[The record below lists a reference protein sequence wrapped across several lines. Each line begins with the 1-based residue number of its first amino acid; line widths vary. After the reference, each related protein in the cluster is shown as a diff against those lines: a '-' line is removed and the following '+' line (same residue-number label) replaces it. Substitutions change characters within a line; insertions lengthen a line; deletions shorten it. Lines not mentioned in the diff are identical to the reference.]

1 MPAAAQL
8 AGTSVELPFAQS
20 LVTEALRL
28 FAKAIRAHQL
38 YLPNNPMHV
47 RAMEAARGGFRAVWD
62 EADTLTLAVTD
73 AELRW
78 LDRPVLDEPGRT
90 SDSIPWMFFK
100 DGVRELLFRKGFED
114 EELIPLLALL
124 QRARLASAEEDD
136 LLTLLWE
143 RDFSFLQY
151 KYVDLAMEGTP
162 VLERG
167 APDDRERI
175 LAPGSIETDAHLLA
189 SSSITRMDEYDSTL
203 YFLDDREIDYLQG
216 EIRADFSSD
225 LRERVI
231 ASLLDTYEQ
240 QSDAAVREEIAG
252 ILDSLF
258 LLLLS
263 LTQFRT
269 GAFLIREAA
278 LTVGRSR
285 DLSLAER
292 QRLVEL
298 SDRLS
303 EKEIFEQLLHALEDT
318 VLRPPQD
325 DLQELFS
332 QLKPVALETLLSWIG
347 RSRNADLRLLLEA
360 AGSRLASAHT
370 SELVRLISSPDD
382 VVAFE
387 AVRRAGAM
395 KSTAAV
401 AALAGVIAHG
411 SPELRLAG
419 VAALSD
425 IGSPGALQVLER
437 ALEDEDRDIRVATV
451 RMLGS
456 RNHRAALSGIENHIR
471 TPTLRSGT
479 LAEKMAFFEGYG
491 TLCGDEG
498 VPFLNAILNT
508 RGLLGRR
515 EDAELRA
522 CAAMALGKVGT
533 DSALMALQRALA
545 DRDVIVRSAVS
556 RAVRG

>member
-1 MPAAAQL
+1 ME
-8 AGTSVELPFAQS
+8 GTSVIER
-20 LVTEALRL
+20 V
-28 FAKAIRAHQL
+28 
-38 YLPNNPMHV
+38 
-47 RAMEAARGGFRAVWD
+47 AR
-62 EADTLTLAVTD
+62 
-73 AELRW
+73 
-78 LDRPVLDEPGRT
+78 
-90 SDSIPWMFFK
+90 
-100 DGVRELLFRKGFED
+100 
-114 EELIPLLALL
+114 
-124 QRARLASAEEDD
+124 
-136 LLTLLWE
+136 
-143 RDFSFLQY
+143 
-151 KYVDLAMEGTP
+151 
-162 VLERG
+162 
-167 APDDRERI
+167 DDRERI
-175 LAPGSIETDAHLLA
+175 PAPSSIESDAHMLA
-189 SSSITRMDEYDSTL
+189 SSSITRMAEYDSTL
-203 YFLDDREIDYLQG
+203 YFLDDREIDYLQS

-240 QSDAAVREEIAG
+240 QADAAVREEVAG

-269 GAFLIREAA
+269 AAFLIREATV
-278 LTVGRSR
+278 TVGRSR
-285 DLSLAER
+285 DLSLVER
-292 QRLVEL
+292 HRLVEL

-303 EKEIFEQLLHALEDT
+303 EKDIFEQLLHALEDT
-318 VLRPPQD
+318 VLRAPQD

-332 QLKPVALETLLSWIG
+332 QFKPVALETLLSWIG
-347 RSRNADLRLLLEA
+347 RSRNVDLRLLLET

-370 SELVRLISSPDD
+370 AELVRLISSPDQ

-411 SPELRLAG
+411 SSELRLAG

-479 LAEKMAFFEGYG
+479 LAEKMAFFEGRAPSIKKIKRVVQG
-491 TLCGDEG
+491 IVDQ
-498 VPFLNAILNT
+498 ILNEET
-508 RGLLGRR
+508 SLVGLTAIRDYDEYTFTHSVNACIFAVALGRR
-515 EDAELRA
+515 
-522 CAAMALGKVGT
+522 LGMTKNQLFDLGL
-533 DSALMALQRALA
+533 SALMH
-545 DRDVIVRSAVS
+545 DIGKS
-556 RAVRG
+556 RVPIDCLNRVTSCSISNGGR